1 LPQIERIELHK
12 RTSYSEVDKFIQKI
26 SCILTGD
33 LESEE
38 VLPAIL
44 KQIGEALNLDRIIVY
59 QLKEESL
66 RVERQWIAN
75 HNLMSLAIDL
85 SIREQN
91 RLIPQDNLI
100 QCILE
105 QNLRELEELE
115 NNNIVTIDSPIW
127 LGRNLF
133 GVLIFQKIKNKGSF
147 VAEEKYILEKITNQI
162 AIAIKQEI
170 RIKELLL
177 VNYKTNERISNV
189 SHELRT
195 PLTAIIGF
203 AKMLKNQ
210 IYGELN
216 DRQLK
221 YITAIYNSGEHLL
234 ELINNLLDIAKIEAE
249 KEKLFL
255 EKILIKEICQETLE
269 LIKDKAKQQGLQ
281 LVFLPESTEVYCTAD
296 RGRIKQI
303 LVNLLSNAVKFTEKG
318 TITLQVT
325 TTQES
330 TEFAVIDT
338 GIGIKEE
345 DQKKLFEP
353 FSQIVTPLHR
363 KEKGTGLGLVLSQK
377 LARLHGGD
385 ISMKSTAGE
394 GSCFTLHLPNRPDT

>member
-1 LPQIERIELHK
+1 MHN
-12 RTSYSEVDKFIQKI
+12 RTSYSEADKFIQII

-33 LESEE
+33 LESGEI
-38 VLPAIL
+38 LSAIL
-44 KQIGEALNLDRIIVY
+44 KHIGEALNLDRIIVY
-59 QLKEESL
+59 QLKEKSL
-66 RVERQWIAN
+66 QVERQWIAN
-75 HNLMSLAIDL
+75 HSNMSLAMDL
-85 SIREQN
+85 SIEEPS
-91 RLIPQDNLI
+91 RLTPQDNII
-100 QCILE
+100 QYILE
-105 QNLRELEELE
+105 QNLRELE
-115 NNNIVTIDSPIW
+115 NNNVLTIDSPIW
-127 LGRNLF
+127 FGKKLF
-133 GVLIFQKIKNKGSF
+133 GVLIFQKRKDKGLF
-147 VAEEKYILEKITNQI
+147 VVEEKYIMERITYQI

-170 RIKELLL
+170 RTKELLL
-177 VNYKTNERISNV
+177 VVNHKKNERISNV

-203 AKMLKNQ
+203 TKMLKNQ
-210 IYGELN
+210 IYGDLN
-216 DRQLK
+216 AKQLQ
-221 YITAIYNSGEHLL
+221 YVTAIYNSGEHLL

-269 LIKDKAKQQGLQ
+269 LIEDKAKEQGLQ
-281 LVFLPESTEVYCTAD
+281 LIFLLESTKGYCIAD

-325 TTQES
+325 TTQER

-353 FSQIVTPLHR
+353 FSQIATPLHR
-363 KEKGTGLGLVLSQK
+363 KEKGTGLGLVLSRK

-385 ISMKSTAGE
+385 ISMKSTDGE
-394 GSCFTLHLPNRPDT
+394 GSCFTLHLPNHPDT